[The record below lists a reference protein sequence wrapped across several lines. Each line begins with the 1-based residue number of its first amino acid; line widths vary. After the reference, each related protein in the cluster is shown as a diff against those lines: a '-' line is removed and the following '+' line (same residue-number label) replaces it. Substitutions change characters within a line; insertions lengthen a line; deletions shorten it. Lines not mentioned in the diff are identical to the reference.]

1 MSWRTLPR
9 PGANRILFL
18 KQRRDN
24 LPFARG
30 APKGNSVRLFGLG
43 RMGMYGYTQPRHP
56 ALILERQCPVTW
68 ILSKEGLP
76 RVCSEIWAR
85 STYQACMLLHTRPLA
100 QLSYT
105 QLAFST
111 TPFPITRTGTSY
123 TRLTTPETA
132 PGAVWCFSD
141 LSASPQRLRIHFH
154 LQVLQRPAHRSITLS
169 RMQPRDGDVS
179 HSDLVRRGRVPSPRQ
194 IPRLGTIKP
203 TEGQV

>member
-1 MSWRTLPR
+1 
-9 PGANRILFL
+9 
-18 KQRRDN
+18 
-24 LPFARG
+24 
-30 APKGNSVRLFGLG
+30 
-43 RMGMYGYTQPRHP
+43 MYGYTQPRHP

-105 QLAFST
+105 QLAFSS

-169 RMQPRDGDVS
+169 RMQPRDGDES
-179 HSDLVRRGRVPSPRQ
+179 HSDLVRRGRVPSPLDPATWDDQAHGGPGLTAARSDTARRERFLG
-194 IPRLGTIKP
+194 PRCRP
-203 TEGQV
+203 R